1 MCNTCCFGS
10 QTILPQHVT
19 YSRMNVCFEVA
30 GFASNT
36 KVSFQCLTLESSCNA
51 TTLKMLCFNIAFIF
65 IHLMSNQ
72 NSWIPVSEHWDDI
85 LLVYNIRIVVCMM
98 RWSITLLLWVPMSS
112 YGIMPFLVRYS
123 C

>member
-19 YSRMNVCFEVA
+19 YSRMNVCFEGSALA

-36 KVSFQCLTLESSCNA
+36 KQCLTLESTCNA

-65 IHLMSNQ
+65 THLISNQ
-72 NSWIPVSEHWDDI
+72 NSWIPVSGHWDDI
-85 LLVYNIRIVVCMM
+85 LLVYNIHIVVCMI
-98 RWSITLLLWVPMSS
+98 RWSITLLFWVSMSS
-112 YGIMPFLVRYS
+112 YGIMSFLVRYS